1 MRTRA
6 LVAIVVVVGLALV
19 GCARRPPAALVPPG
33 SPFAQVQQGMGP
45 TQVQAILGPPTDWG
59 PLHMTGKIFAPFYFG
74 DDAMEQT
81 WYYQGRGRVQ
91 FSGGAFFP
99 LAVSEVNVDP
109 SEAGYYR
116 R

>member
-1 MRTRA
+1 MRT
-6 LVAIVVVVGLALV
+6 LALV
-19 GCARRPPAALVPPG
+19 LAVVVMVGCGRARPMPAPEPG
-33 SPFAQVQQGMGP
+33 SPFAQVQQGMGQ
-45 TQVQAILGPPTDWG
+45 TQVQAILGPPTDRG
-59 PLHMTGKIFAPFYFG
+59 PMHMTGKIFAPFYFG
-74 DDAMEQT
+74 DDAFEQT

-99 LAVSEVNVDP
+99 LAVMSVDVDP

>member
-1 MRTRA
+1 LRTAAFVA
-6 LVAIVVVVGLALV
+6 LLAVALAS
-19 GCARRPPAALVPPG
+19 CARHAPPVPIDPA
-33 SPFAQVQQGMGP
+33 SPFARVQKGMGQ
-45 TQVQAILGPPTDWG
+45 TEVQAILGPPTDRG
-59 PLHMTGKIFAPFYFG
+59 PMHMTGKIFAPFYFG
-74 DDAMEQT
+74 DDAFEQT

-99 LAVSEVNVDP
+99 LAVMSVDVDP